1 MSRILL
7 IEDNRGYAE
16 TLQGNLEVEGY
27 EVLLAGTGADGLAL
41 ARTESPDLIILDLM
55 LPTMN
60 GFTVLQRLRESGRD
74 TPVLIMTALGAED
87 EKLRGFG
94 LGADDYVVKPT
105 GLLEILARVK
115 ALLKR
120 STGGASEIR
129 EAVRIADIEVDLSA
143 RVVRR
148 AGAELPVRP
157 KEFDL
162 LAALIRHRGK
172 VVSKL
177 RVGDGIPDGGHAR
190 RGAATA
196 PRRRPTGTAIRRDR
210 ARRRLSYRLRGCST
224 RPGDEP

>member
-7 IEDNRGYAE
+7 VEDNRGYAE
-16 TLQGNLEVEGY
+16 TLKGNLEIEGY
-27 EVLLAGTGADGLAL
+27 DVMIAGTGVDGLAL
-41 ARTESPDLIILDLM
+41 AKSDPPDLIILDLM

-60 GFTVLQRLRESGRD
+60 GFTVLQRLRESGRN

-105 GLLEILARVK
+105 GLLEILARVR

-120 STGGASEIR
+120 STGGTSEIR
-129 EAVRIADIEVDLSA
+129 DAITIDDIEVDLGT

-148 AGAELPVRP
+148 LGTELPLRP

-172 VVSKL
+172 VVSKAQLL
-177 RVGDGIPDGGHAR
+177 REVWGYATGTESRTVDTHVAALRQHLGDDPQSPRYIVTA
-190 RGAATA
+190 RGA
-196 PRRRPTGTAIRRDR
+196 G
-210 ARRRLSYRLRGCST
+210 YRIV
-224 RPGDEP
+224 